1 MADKL
6 NDAAEILARAGMLA
20 AGYHERKGERRRRRD
35 AWAHGRGAKAGGATA
50 GPLGKG
56 PGRRG
61 RRKDGAALGPRRKR
75 AGGARRVLRYARGLS
90 WGMLAEKMA
99 VGDPLVKEA
108 TTRQAE
114 RMALELAGVDPT
126 PPEVLLSERVASP
139 WVLVELQEAL
149 FAA

>member
-35 AWAHGRGAKAGGATA
+35 AWAWAHGRGARAGGATA
-50 GPLGKG
+50 GPLGEG

-61 RRKDGAALGPRRKR
+61 RRKDGAALGPPRK
-75 AGGARRVLRYARGLS
+75 
-90 WGMLAEKMA
+90 
-99 VGDPLVKEA
+99 
-108 TTRQAE
+108 
-114 RMALELAGVDPT
+114 LAGVDPT